1 MQSALRLTF
10 DVIHRDAME
19 LVSELEFV
27 WTQVKNNT
35 PSLSS
40 SPPKSTPRSTP
51 KQKAAQTT
59 ESPMRVL
66 SPMSEQ
72 DEAERESRRL
82 DVPDDDD
89 GTGSSRWS
97 RKVERALVKVTTEVA
112 ALREQI
118 TSGRE
123 WRARRERSWGAW
135 LARVFW
141 TAVKHLVLDLVVL
154 GIVLVWMR
162 KRKDRR
168 LEDLVRTAV
177 KLVREYVRNV
187 LPAR

>member
-1 MQSALRLTF
+1 
-10 DVIHRDAME
+10 ME

-40 SPPKSTPRSTP
+40 SPPKSTPGSTQA
-51 KQKAAQTT
+51 KKAAAAHPR
-59 ESPMRVL
+59 EGPMRVL

-72 DEAERESRRL
+72 DEAERESRRRL

-89 GTGSSRWS
+89 EPASRWS
-97 RKVERALVKVTTEVA
+97 RKVERALVKVSTEVA

-118 TSGRE
+118 TAGRE
-123 WRARRERSWGAW
+123 WRARREGSWAARA
-135 LARVFW
+135 ARVFW
-141 TAVKHLVLDLVVL
+141 AVVKHLVVDLVAL
-154 GIVLVWMR
+154 GVVLVWMR

-168 LEDLVRTAV
+168 LEDLVRAAV
-177 KLVREYVRNV
+177 RLVREYVRSV